1 MATVKNE
8 TLGVINI
15 GGKVI
20 APGLT
25 LPDVDTDHPA
35 IARLVKAKR
44 LSITEAAGAKT
55 VKPVAGQGTGLSAGQ
70 GGGTN
75 TAGGTG
81 GEVPTTVKA
90 LKEQLT
96 AWKVDFPSTADKAAL
111 QEIYDREAAAR
122 AGQGGGTGE
131 GGADKP
137 ETQE

>member
-20 APGLT
+20 APGQT

-35 IARLVKAKR
+35 ISRLVKAKR
-44 LSITEAAGAKT
+44 LSITDAGGSKT
-55 VKPVAGQGTGLSAGQ
+55 VKPVAGKGDGQ
-70 GGGTN
+70 GDG
-75 TAGGTG
+75 AGAAKGAADKTSD
-81 GEVPTTVKA
+81 VPTTVKA

-96 AWKVDFPSTADKAAL
+96 AWSVDFPSTADKAAL

-122 AGQGGGTGE
+122 AGGTDG
-131 GGADKP
+131 DKP